1 MLGERV
7 VAVGSCVVTAEAR
20 PEDADR
26 LRRVMQWLPTY
37 LGMYV
42 GTLAKKSLRL
52 KQRLL
57 GIRDTL
63 NDLRPTGVYNVS
75 LFRSRRT
82 TVGQSFSILRSLHPT
97 YPVVVFCA
105 SSHTVHKLAPE
116 PPFAQK
122 KPKKNQQQRANPPP
136 PPPPPRSATYLPH
149 TSLPPPTAPP
159 PRSPRPRYI
168 RDAYE
173 PPVAVLR
180 RFCGALVADGWD
192 VQPRVVG
199 ERARRPRTSGSGLHS
214 GAETEVVRAKEKN
227 TATFAE
233 DVVPYITSL
242 RICPWRVR
250 MRGRLGDSHCSWI
263 VV

>member
-122 KPKKNQQQRANPPP
+122 KNQKKTSNNERTRRRRRRRLRDQRRISPIPPSHRP
-136 PPPPPRSATYLPH
+136 LPHPRAARGRATYGTH
-149 TSLPPPTAPP
+149 TSRQWRCCGGSAARSSPTAGTFSRESWESVRGAQGRADPDCTRG
-159 PRSPRPRYI
+159 PRRRSSGRRRRILRPS
-168 RDAYE
+168 
-173 PPVAVLR
+173 L
-180 RFCGALVADGWD
+180 
-192 VQPRVVG
+192 
-199 ERARRPRTSGSGLHS
+199 RTSCR
-214 GAETEVVRAKEKN
+214 T
-227 TATFAE
+227 
-233 DVVPYITSL
+233 
-242 RICPWRVR
+242 
-250 MRGRLGDSHCSWI
+250 
-263 VV
+263 